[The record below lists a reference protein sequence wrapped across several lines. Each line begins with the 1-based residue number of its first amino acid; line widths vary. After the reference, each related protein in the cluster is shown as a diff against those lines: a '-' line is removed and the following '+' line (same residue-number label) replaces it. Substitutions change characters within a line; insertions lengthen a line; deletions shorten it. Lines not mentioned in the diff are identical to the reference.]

1 MKLSTFMAIAAVIAL
16 GFGLAFILVPTQT
29 MSLYGVALEEG
40 GQWLGR
46 YLGSAFIGIAVLTW
60 LARKAPQGEALRAV
74 VLGDLVLSGTGFIVA
89 VLDIIYGSGNA
100 LVWSTVAIYLFLTLG
115 FGYFQFAKPTPAGA

>member
-1 MKLSTFMAIAAVIAL
+1 MKHSTFMANAPFIAL

-46 YLGSAFIGIAVLTW
+46 YLGSAFIGVAVLTW
-60 LARKAPQGEALRAV
+60 HSRKAPQGEALRAV
-74 VLGDLVLSGTGFIVA
+74 VLGDFVLSVTGLIVA
-89 VLDIIYGSGNA
+89 VLDVIYGSGNA
-100 LVWSTVAIYLFLTLG
+100 LVWSTVVLYLFLTVG
-115 FGYFQFAKPTPAGA
+115 FGYFQFVKSAPAGP